1 MPYRLEIYIPPSPKF
16 ISRRPPPQSRSNP
29 ATSPH
34 QLAQTLEAKAITRMA
49 NEYDSECR
57 LFIWMLLVY
66 QRSEN
71 RSTSV
76 NPLDLGNV
84 WDLKLSSLKS
94 QPTSPKQFAQTLE
107 AKAITQTANEYN
119 SECILSIWI
128 LFVNQRI
135 KKWSIS
141 ANLLKIWN
149 NLLCSQDL
157 TQPPHISRGNR
168 DNTNDK
174 WIQ

>member
-66 QRSEN
+66 QRIRKSD
-71 RSTSV
+71 RF
-76 NPLDLGNV
+76 
-84 WDLKLSSLKS
+84 S
-94 QPTSPKQFAQTLE
+94 QPVGSWPCLRFKVIFYEIPTTSPKQFAQTLE
-107 AKAITQTANEYN
+107 AKVIAQTANEYN

-128 LFVNQRI
+128 LFVNQ
-135 KKWSIS
+135 
-141 ANLLKIWN
+141 KIAAF
-149 NLLCSQDL
+149 
-157 TQPPHISRGNR
+157 QPTCWRFEITSPAVEI
-168 DNTNDK
+168 
-174 WIQ
+174 